1 MFVEYIRIIDKGG
14 GSYESQFQLI
24 GKLGLIVG
32 VGLGLIYLAYKF
44 LGKYGALAVFIFEA
58 IIFALAND
66 LVPFVKI

>member
-14 GSYESQFQLI
+14 GNYESQFQLI

-32 VGLGLIYLAYKF
+32 VGLALIYLGYKF

-58 IIFALAND
+58 IIFAIAND
-66 LVPFVKI
+66 LVPFINV